1 MKIYVNKIRRSNVFA
16 STAGTSAK
24 DFDFQKVLD
33 LLSASQYLCLGKGN
47 GHGGASALYDDLFVH
62 NRALTS
68 DDVGALYAAVTRVTD
83 FEAELST
90 GIHDVFDD
98 QVERAEDGAWYT
110 IQGQRLT
117 NKPQSKGIYIHHGK
131 KVLVK

>member
-1 MKIYVNKIRRSNVFA
+1 M
-16 STAGTSAK
+16 
-24 DFDFQKVLD
+24 
-33 LLSASQYLCLGKGN
+33 
-47 GHGGASALYDDLFVH
+47 
-62 NRALTS
+62 
-68 DDVGALYAAVTRVTD
+68 TD

-117 NKPQSKGIYIHHGK
+117 SKPQSKGIYIHCGK